1 MKHISAPII
10 LSLWLTMCQ
19 LWCGCSRDT
28 GSKDNSNALYRA
40 GDIEVF
46 ADSIIIG
53 DITYTALGPAEITHC
68 WKAPSGGSTDLDIT
82 FASSSHMADALF
94 SKALSRYY
102 HFPLSTADIYIHGA
116 LLDPQRAMESLRSM
130 VADDGTI
137 HRHGFPITADKEAW
151 AAAAWEVYCATGSTP
166 WLKEAYRV
174 INRTIQRDTPVL
186 DAGRNGLIHGT
197 PSYMDPP
204 KDYFPSWMS
213 PVDRFQTICLGTNLW
228 HYATLSTAC
237 KMAEKQNLYSEKEWE
252 SSAEKVRNAINDNFW
267 IPSASMFGQYMYG
280 DMYPILSMSA
290 DNRANPLSVI
300 LGVASPEMGRRLMKS
315 RPTLPDGMPAVYPA
329 INDASAK
336 PAPDLQAMQGIAA
349 AYTKNEN
356 AMLEAMGPLWCMTID
371 RDDCCA
377 WPGLLLRGL
386 FGLRLHPDGLSVTPF
401 IPDRMPGDKRLSNL
415 RFRDAVLDI
424 CIHGSGDKIVS
435 FTVDSIRQERAF
447 IDADISAGHHSI
459 DIVMSGNSI
468 SDRPDNTVITK
479 AALTPPEPKMF
490 WENEREGKI
499 LNYDRDAIYD
509 VYQNGIMTE
518 CLTGPE
524 YTVTDTGTTV
534 INIVPTVDGSGGFSP
549 RPHISATPAARIH
562 IPATAIT
569 PRRAPRHLV
578 RNKETATRYI
588 ELAARHN
595 TRITFYVQAPSE
607 GEYFI
612 SIGYS
617 NGTTETAIRT
627 LEVNGQ
633 YAGTMIFPPETHNDW
648 ISVRQSSTATA
659 WLRAGTNKLSLTYAG
674 TTILLNEINLLKK

>member
-1 MKHISAPII
+1 
-10 LSLWLTMCQ
+10 
-19 LWCGCSRDT
+19 
-28 GSKDNSNALYRA
+28 
-40 GDIEVF
+40 
-46 ADSIIIG
+46 
-53 DITYTALGPAEITHC
+53 
-68 WKAPSGGSTDLDIT
+68 
-82 FASSSHMADALF
+82 
-94 SKALSRYY
+94 
-102 HFPLSTADIYIHGA
+102 
-116 LLDPQRAMESLRSM
+116 
-130 VADDGTI
+130 
-137 HRHGFPITADKEAW
+137 
-151 AAAAWEVYCATGSTP
+151 
-166 WLKEAYRV
+166 
-174 INRTIQRDTPVL
+174 
-186 DAGRNGLIHGT
+186 
-197 PSYMDPP
+197 
-204 KDYFPSWMS
+204 
-213 PVDRFQTICLGTNLW
+213 
-228 HYATLSTAC
+228 
-237 KMAEKQNLYSEKEWE
+237 
-252 SSAEKVRNAINDNFW
+252 
-267 IPSASMFGQYMYG
+267 MYG

-415 RFRDAVLDI
+415 RFRDTVLDI

-534 INIVPTVDGSGGFSP
+534 INIVPTVDNIVPTVDGSGGFSP

-569 PRRAPRHLV
+569 PRRAPLHLI